1 MSNTL
6 TQLFD
11 LAISKDM
18 INLFKSEYPE
28 YSDNEIKY
36 IEWALEEEP
45 KEVIED
51 FKSEY
56 KTKISYHL
64 NK

>member
-36 IEWALEEEP
+36 IEWLFDNEP

-51 FKSEY
+51 FKSKY

>member
-36 IEWALEEEP
+36 IEWFLEEEP